1 MLPMASSSSSSSSSS
16 ATVAVEKATSDLL
29 ISPDWTMNIDICD
42 SVNSHHWQAK
52 DVVKALK
59 RRLQHKNS
67 KVQLLSLTLL
77 ETMVKNCGDYVH
89 FQIAERNILGEM
101 IKIVKK
107 KTDMQVREK
116 ILVLLDSWQE
126 AFGGPGGKHSQYY
139 WAYDELRRSGVE
151 FPKRSSDAVPI
162 FTPPVSHQ
170 TVGRPQ
176 PGYGMPSNASRRLDE
191 TMATEI
197 ESLSLSSMDAMQNV
211 LELLSDMLQAV
222 NPGDSAAVKDEVIVE
237 LVNRCRTNQKK
248 LMQMLTST
256 GDEELLARGL
266 ELNDSL
272 QSLLAKHDAI
282 ATGSPIPAQLTNFSP
297 QHTETSASSVRQSE
311 VRDSSPRDV
320 SPRPNVNSSS
330 PVPATMT
337 KGPAYEEEEE
347 EDEFAQLAR
356 RHSKAPSTVSQSTSN
371 DTAEGLAIVSISS
384 STAPSQEAST
394 SATCTALALP
404 DPPAPVKTKEQ
415 DIIDLLSITLST
427 TETSPSYNPQPYTP
441 PSNQNM
447 HQVPVSAG
455 VHAGYPHASQPFPTQ
470 SQTPYNSYVVP
481 WAQNHQQT
489 QAAAQPQRFQTYQ
502 QTQAAAQP
510 QPFQTQQQT
519 QAAAQQPTFQTH
531 QQTQA
536 AAQQQTF
543 QTHQQTQAAAQPQP
557 LQPAQTHQHVQP
569 QPPTYSSGYIPPPW
583 AATPGYYTNNNA
595 YATRTN
601 TTSYAPVQ
609 AQTSASYTPVQSAR
623 PLQQYNSFSAR
634 ENGSANVGE
643 SPAITAARN
652 PAPSA
657 TGQKPFIPS
666 YRLFEDLNVFG
677 GADGRHNKMPSSG
690 TSSSLA
696 GTSSQGMVGGRK

>member
-1 MLPMASSSSSSSSSS
+1 MLAMASSSSSSSSS

-107 KTDMQVREK
+107 KADMQVREK

-126 AFGGPGGKHSQYY
+126 AFGGPGGKHPQYY
-139 WAYDELRRSGVE
+139 YAYEELRRSGVE
-151 FPKRSSDAVPI
+151 FPKRSLDAAPI
-162 FTPPVSHQ
+162 FTPPASHP
-170 TVGRPQ
+170 TLGRPQ

-222 NPGDSAAVKDEVIVE
+222 NPSDSAAVKDEVIVE
-237 LVNRCRTNQKK
+237 LVNRCRANQKK

-272 QSLLAKHDAI
+272 QNLLAKHDAI
-282 ATGSPIPAQLTNFSP
+282 ASGSPIPAQLTHFSP
-297 QHTETSASSVRQSE
+297 QGTETSASSLRQSE
-311 VRDSSPRDV
+311 VRDFSPRDF
-320 SPRPNVNSSS
+320 SPRPNVNPSA
-330 PVPATMT
+330 PVAPTT
-337 KGPAYEEEEE
+337 RGQIYEEEEE

-356 RHSKAPSTVSQSTSN
+356 RHSKAPSTASQSTSN
-371 DTAEGLAIVSISS
+371 GAAEGLAIVNVSS
-384 STAPSQEAST
+384 LTVPSQAAST
-394 SATCTALALP
+394 SATCNALALP
-404 DPPAPVKTKEQ
+404 DPPAHVKTREQ

-427 TETSPSYNPQPYTP
+427 TETSPHNPQPYTP

-447 HQVPVSAG
+447 HQVPVSPSTQAYTNSSQT
-455 VHAGYPHASQPFPTQ
+455 YPGNQG
-470 SQTPYNSYVVP
+470 QTPYNSYVVP
-481 WAQNHQQT
+481 WAQ
-489 QAAAQPQRFQTYQ
+489 P
-502 QTQAAAQP
+502 
-510 QPFQTQQQT
+510 QQQT
-519 QAAAQQPTFQTH
+519 HAE
-531 QQTQA
+531 
-536 AAQQQTF
+536 
-543 QTHQQTQAAAQPQP
+543 AQPQP
-557 LQPAQTHQHVQP
+557 LPAAQTRPHMQP
-569 QPPTYSSGYIPPPW
+569 QPPTYSAGYPPPPW
-583 AATPGYYTNNNA
+583 AATPGYYSNQGHLSSNNA
-595 YATRTN
+595 YVAHTN
-601 TTSYAPVQ
+601 TTSYTPV
-609 AQTSASYTPVQSAR
+609 TTASYTPVQAVR
-623 PLQQYNSFSAR
+623 PLQHYGSFPAR
-634 ENGSANVGE
+634 ENGLAMNGDSRVV
-643 SPAITAARN
+643 TAAWN

-657 TGQKPFIPS
+657 GQKPFIPS

-677 GADGRHNKMPSSG
+677 SADGRVKMPSSG

-696 GTSSQGMVGGRK
+696 GTASQGMVGGRK

>member
-1 MLPMASSSSSSSSSS
+1 MLPMASSSSSSS

-67 KVQLLSLTLL
+67 KVQLLSLT
-77 ETMVKNCGDYVH
+77 
-89 FQIAERNILGEM
+89 A
-101 IKIVKK
+101 
-107 KTDMQVREK
+107 DMQVREK

-151 FPKRSSDAVPI
+151 FPKRSLDAVPI
-162 FTPPVSHQ
+162 FTPPASHQ
-170 TVGRPQ
+170 TMGRPQ

-197 ESLSLSSMDAMQNV
+197 ESLSLSSMEAMQNV

-297 QHTETSASSVRQSE
+297 QRTETSASSVRQSE

-320 SPRPNVNSSS
+320 SPRPNVNPSA

-337 KGPAYEEEEE
+337 RGQVYEEEEE

-356 RHSKAPSTVSQSTSN
+356 RHSKAPLTSSQSTSN
-371 DTAEGLAIVSISS
+371 GTAEDLAIVSVSS

-427 TETSPSYNPQPYTP
+427 TETSTPYNPQPYTP

-455 VHAGYPHASQPFPTQ
+455 VQAGYPHASQTYPTQ
-470 SQTPYNSYVVP
+470 GQTPYNSYVVP
-481 WAQNHQQT
+481 WAQ
-489 QAAAQPQRFQTYQ
+489 
-502 QTQAAAQP
+502 
-510 QPFQTQQQT
+510 
-519 QAAAQQPTFQTH
+519 TH

-536 AAQQQTF
+536 AS
-543 QTHQQTQAAAQPQP
+543 QPQP
-557 LQPAQTHQHVQP
+557 LPQAQPRQHVQP
-569 QPPTYSSGYIPPPW
+569 QPPIYSSGFPPPPW

-595 YATRTN
+595 YVNRTN
-601 TTSYAPVQ
+601 PTSYVQ
-609 AQTSASYTPVQSAR
+609 AETAASYTPVQSTR
-623 PLQQYNSFSAR
+623 PLQQHNSFSAR
-634 ENGSANVGE
+634 ENGSAVLGE
-643 SPAITAARN
+643 LPAVTTARN
-652 PAPSA
+652 PAPS

-677 GADGRHNKMPSSG
+677 GADGRHKMPSGS

-696 GTSSQGMVGGRK
+696 GPSTQGMVGGRK